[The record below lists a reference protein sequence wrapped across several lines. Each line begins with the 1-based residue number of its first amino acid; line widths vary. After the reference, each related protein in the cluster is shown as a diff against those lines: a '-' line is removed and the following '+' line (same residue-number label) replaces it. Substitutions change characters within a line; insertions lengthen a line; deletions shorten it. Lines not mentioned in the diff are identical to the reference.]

1 MNQLTP
7 PLVLASASPARHG
20 VLTDAGITHEVLV
33 SGVDEEVSATTT
45 REAVLALAE
54 RKGEAVARRR
64 PDALVLACDSLLDF
78 EGEAVGKPGTAAA
91 ALAQWH
97 RMAGQQATLVT
108 GHFLVDPASGRRVR
122 EAATTVVRLGRP
134 TEAELA
140 AYVATGEPLE
150 LAGACSLEGLGGPF
164 VDGVDGDPSNVLG
177 LSLPL
182 LRRML
187 ARLGYS
193 VTDFWR

>member
-1 MNQLTP
+1 M
-7 PLVLASASPARHG
+7 LASASPARHR
-20 VLTDAGITHEVLV
+20 VLTDAGIAHEVLV
-33 SGVDEEVSATTT
+33 SGVDEQVPVTTT
-45 REAVLALAE
+45 HATALALAE

-64 PDALVLACDSLLDF
+64 PDALVLACDSLLDLD
-78 EGEAVGKPGTAAA
+78 GEAVGKPGTAEA
-91 ALAQWH
+91 ALAQWR
-97 RMAGQQATLVT
+97 RMAGREATLVT
-108 GHFLVDPASGRRVR
+108 GHFLADPVSGRRER
-122 EAATTVVRLGRP
+122 EAAATLVRLGRP

-150 LAGACSLEGLGGPF
+150 LAGACSLEGLGAPF
-164 VDGVDGDPSNVLG
+164 VDGIDGDPSNVIG